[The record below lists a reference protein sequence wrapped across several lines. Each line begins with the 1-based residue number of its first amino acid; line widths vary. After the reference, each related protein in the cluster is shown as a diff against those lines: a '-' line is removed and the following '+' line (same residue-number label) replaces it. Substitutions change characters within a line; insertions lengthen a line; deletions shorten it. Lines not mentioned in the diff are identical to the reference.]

1 MKTHI
6 NSLKVAVEDLFWQCD
21 SNLFTFETTANLPCL
36 EGTLGQERALAAIDF
51 GLGMQDSCY
60 NIFILGEP
68 GTGRSS
74 AIRKILGHHAITR
87 PVPDDWCYVNNFQ
100 DNTRPLQINLPAG
113 NGRKIHREMEN
124 LVVRLTEEIPK
135 VFESKEYEQHK
146 NEISGEFQEKNRRL
160 FQEMDESASEQGF
173 ILQRSVNGLALV
185 PVRDGNPLTQQ
196 DFESLT
202 AEERSDLDSRGTV
215 LQGRLNEVHRQAR
228 DLEKELRAALAAMEN
243 EVLLAA
249 VNALFAAF
257 CESYAPYPKV
267 LDYFENCKKDILER
281 IDEFRPGEEPTIKLP
296 GLRFGGNE
304 RPTFERYK
312 INLLLDNHEQ
322 QGAPV
327 VYEANPTYFNLF
339 GRIDHMIEM
348 GNAVTNFTMIKAGA
362 LHRANG
368 GYLIVDCRELL
379 LSPFSYDA
387 LKRAI
392 RNREIKI
399 EDVTEQYR
407 FIATV
412 SLKPEAIPLNCK
424 IIIIGTPELYYL
436 LHHYDPDFRKFFKA
450 KAEFDGMMEN
460 SKENARQYASFVAA
474 KCSEESLLPFAPD
487 GVARIVEYSARLIA
501 DKKRLSSRFLDIADL
516 IREASFFAG
525 RAGVTVV
532 ARQHVDQAG
541 EARIYRSNQMEE
553 RIQELIDDGT
563 LLIDTTGAVVGQ
575 VNGLSVYQ
583 LGDYSFGR
591 PSRVTVRSYLGRSGV
606 VNIEREV
613 KLSGPIHDKGV
624 MILAGFLGDR
634 FAQERPL
641 SLAATICF
649 EQSYSGV
656 EGDSAS
662 STELYALLSSLADVP
677 IRQGIAVTGSVNQ
690 RGQIQPIGGVNEKIE
705 GFFTVCKKRGL
716 DGTQGVIIPIQ
727 NVQNLLLKEEVVAAV
742 RDQLFTIW
750 AVTSIEEGIELLTGL
765 PAGTRQDDGTW
776 TAGSI
781 NAKVDNRLRAMFE
794 VLKGASGS
802 KESNLTTD
810 HNGHVPVN

>member
-1 MKTHI
+1 MSALIH
-6 NSLKVAVEDLFWQCD
+6 SLKVASDDLVWRCD
-21 SNLFTFETTANLPCL
+21 PALFDFATTADLPCL
-36 EGTLGQERALAAIDF
+36 AGTLGQERALAAIEF
-51 GLGMQDSCY
+51 GLGMQDGGY

-74 AIRKILGHHAITR
+74 AIRKILGQRAVVQ
-87 PVPDDWCYVNNFQ
+87 PVPDDWCYANNFQ

-113 NGRKIHREMEN
+113 TGRRVHRDIEN
-124 LVVRLTEEIPK
+124 LVVRLAEGIPK
-135 VFESKEYEQHK
+135 VFESKEYEKHK

-173 ILQRSVNGLALV
+173 ILQRSVNGLVLV
-185 PVRDGNPLTQQ
+185 PVRDGSPLTQQ
-196 DFESLT
+196 DFEALT
-202 AEERSDLDSRGTV
+202 PEERNDLDARGTV

-228 DLEKELRAALAAMEN
+228 DLDKELRRAMSTMER

-249 VNALFAAF
+249 VGHLFEEL

-267 LDYFENCKKDILER
+267 IDYFDNCKKDILDR
-281 IDEFRPGEEPTIKLP
+281 IDEFRPVEESRINLP
-296 GLRFGGNE
+296 GFKFTGSD

-312 INLLLDNHEQ
+312 INLLLDNHDQ

-339 GRIDHMIEM
+339 GRIDHLIEM

-368 GYLIVDCRELL
+368 GYLILDCRELL

-399 EDVTEQYR
+399 EDVAEQYR

-436 LHHYDPDFRKFFKA
+436 LHHHDPDFRKFFKA
-450 KAEFDGMMEN
+450 KAEFDGMMCN
-460 SKENARQYASFVAA
+460 SEENARQYASFVAA
-474 KCSEESLLPFAPD
+474 KCAEEGLLPFAAD
-487 GVARIVEYSARLIA
+487 GVARVLEYSARLIA
-501 DKKRLSSRFLDIADL
+501 DKRRLSSRFLDVADL
-516 IREASFFAG
+516 IREASYFAG
-525 RAGVTVV
+525 RDGVTIV
-532 ARQHVDQAG
+532 ARKHVDLAG

-563 LLIDTTGAVVGQ
+563 LLIDTESAVVGQ

-591 PSRVTVRSYLGRSGV
+591 PSRVTVRTYLGRSGV
-606 VNIEREV
+606 INIEREV

-624 MILAGFLGDR
+624 LILTGFLGDR
-634 FAQERPL
+634 FAQEKPL

-649 EQSYSGV
+649 EQSYHGV

-662 STELYALLSSLADVP
+662 STELYALLSALANVP

-705 GFFTVCKKRGL
+705 GFFAVCKKRGL
-716 DGTQGVIIPIQ
+716 DGSQGVIIPIQ
-727 NVQNLLLKEEVVAAV
+727 NVQNLLLKEEVVSAV
-742 RDQLFTIW
+742 LMNRFSVWAIASIDQ
-750 AVTSIEEGIELLTGL
+750 GIELLTGL
-765 PAGTRQDDGTW
+765 PAGERQEDGSW
-776 TAGSI
+776 SVGSI
-781 NAKVDNRLRAMFE
+781 NAMVDERLRTMYEAFNRA
-794 VLKGASGS
+794 GGR
-802 KESNLTTD
+802 KESEPGGD
-810 HNGHVPVN
+810 

>member
-1 MKTHI
+1 MTTPI
-6 NSLKVAVEDLFWQCD
+6 ESLRVAVEDLSWQCD
-21 SNLFTFETTANLPCL
+21 PALFDFETTVNLPCL
-36 EGTLGQERALAAIDF
+36 EETLGQERALAAIDF
-51 GLGMQDSCY
+51 GLGMQDSGY

-74 AIRKILGHHAITR
+74 AIRKILGRRAVTQL
-87 PVPDDWCYVNNFQ
+87 VPDDWCYVNNFQ
-100 DNTRPLQINLPAG
+100 DNTRPLQINLSAG
-113 NGRKIHREMEN
+113 NGRKIHRDMES
-124 LVVRLTEEIPK
+124 LVVRLAEEIPK

-160 FQEMDESASEQGF
+160 FQEMDEAASEQGF
-173 ILQRSVNGLALV
+173 ILQRSVNGLVLV
-185 PVRDGNPLTQQ
+185 PVREGNPLTQQ
-196 DFESLT
+196 DFENLT
-202 AEERSDLDSRGTV
+202 AEERSDLDARGTV

-228 DLEKELRAALAAMEN
+228 DLDKELRLAMSTMEK
-243 EVLLAA
+243 EVLLAS
-249 VNALFAAF
+249 VGHLFEELSEDYAA
-257 CESYAPYPKV
+257 YPKV
-267 LDYFENCKKDILER
+267 INYFENCKKDILER
-281 IDEFRPGEEPTIKLP
+281 IDEFRPSEEPRINLPLFKL
-296 GLRFGGNE
+296 GGNE

-327 VYEANPTYFNLF
+327 IYEANPTYFNLF
-339 GRIDHMIEM
+339 GRIDHLIEM

-368 GYLIVDCRELL
+368 GYLILDCRELL

-412 SLKPEAIPLNCK
+412 SLKPEAVPLHCK
-424 IIIIGTPELYYL
+424 IVIIGTPELYYL
-436 LHHYDPDFRKFFKA
+436 LHHYDPDFRKFFKT
-450 KAEFDGMMEN
+450 KAEFDGRMDN
-460 SKENARQYASFVAA
+460 NQENARQYASFVAA
-474 KCSEESLLPFAPD
+474 KCSEEQLLPFAAD
-487 GVARIVEYSARLIA
+487 GVARIVEYSVRLIA

-525 RAGVTVV
+525 RDTAASV
-532 ARQHVDQAG
+532 ARKHVDLAG
-541 EARIYRSNQMEE
+541 EARIYRSNQMEQ
-553 RIQELIDDGT
+553 RIQELIDEGT
-563 LLIDTTGAVVGQ
+563 LLIDTTEAVVGQ
-575 VNGLSVYQ
+575 ANGLSVYQ
-583 LGDYSFGR
+583 LADYSFGR
-591 PSRVTVRSYLGRSGV
+591 PSRVTVRTYLGRSGV
-606 VNIEREV
+606 INIEREV

-624 MILAGFLGDR
+624 MILTGYLGDR
-634 FAQERPL
+634 FAQDKPL
-641 SLAATICF
+641 SLSATICF

-662 STELYALLSSLADVP
+662 STELYALLSSLANVP

-690 RGQIQPIGGVNEKIE
+690 RGQIQPIGGANEKIE
-705 GFFTVCKKRGL
+705 GFFAVCKNRGL

-727 NVQNLLLKEEVVAAV
+727 NVQNLLLKDEVVSAV

-750 AVTSIEEGIELLTGL
+750 AVASIDQGMEILTGVT
-765 PAGTRQDDGTW
+765 AGVREEDGSW

-781 NAKVDNRLRAMFE
+781 NAKVDCRLREMYE
-794 VLKGASGS
+794 TLKKSVGS
-802 KESNLTTD
+802 KDSE
-810 HNGHVPVN
+810 HND

>member
-1 MKTHI
+1 MTI
-6 NSLKVAVEDLFWQCD
+6 PVNSLRVAIEDLSWQCD
-21 SNLFTFETTANLPCL
+21 PALFDFETTANLPCL
-36 EGTLGQERALAAIDF
+36 EETLGQERALAAIDF
-51 GLGMQDSCY
+51 GLGMQDSGY

-74 AIRKILGHHAITR
+74 AIRKILGRRAVSQS
-87 PVPDDWCYVNNFQ
+87 VPDDWCYVNNFQ

-113 NGRKIHREMEN
+113 NGRKIHRDMEN
-124 LVVRLTEEIPK
+124 LVMRLAEEVPK

-146 NEISGEFQEKNRRL
+146 NEIAGEFQEKNRRL
-160 FQEMDESASEQGF
+160 FQEMDEAASEQGF
-173 ILQRSVNGLALV
+173 ILQRSVNGLVLV

-196 DFESLT
+196 DFENLT
-202 AEERSDLDSRGTV
+202 AEERSDLDARGTV

-228 DLEKELRAALAAMEN
+228 DLEKELRLAMSTMEKA
-243 EVLLAA
+243 VLLAS
-249 VNALFAAF
+249 VGHLFEELCECYAA
-257 CESYAPYPKV
+257 YPKV
-267 LDYFENCKKDILER
+267 IDYFDNCKKDILER
-281 IDEFRPGEEPTIKLP
+281 IDEFRPNEEPAIKLP
-296 GLRFGGNE
+296 GIKFGSNE
-304 RPTFERYK
+304 RPNFERYK

-327 VYEANPTYFNLF
+327 IYEANPTYFNLF
-339 GRIDHMIEM
+339 GRIDHLIEM

-368 GYLIVDCRELL
+368 GYLILDCRELL

-412 SLKPEAIPLNCK
+412 SLKPEAVPLNCK

-436 LHHYDPDFRKFFKA
+436 LHHYDPDFRKFFKT
-450 KAEFDGMMEN
+450 KAEFDGRMDN
-460 SKENARQYASFVAA
+460 SQENARQYASFVAA
-474 KCSEESLLPFAPD
+474 KCSEETLLPFAAD
-487 GVARIVEYSARLIA
+487 GVARIVEYSVRLIA

-525 RAGVTVV
+525 RDTAASV
-532 ARQHVDQAG
+532 ARKHVDLAG
-541 EARIYRSNQMEE
+541 EARIYRSNQLEQ
-553 RIQELIDDGT
+553 RIQELIDEGT
-563 LLIDTTGAVVGQ
+563 LLIDTTEAVVGQ
-575 VNGLSVYQ
+575 ANGLSVYQ
-583 LGDYSFGR
+583 LADYAFGR
-591 PSRVTVRSYLGRSGV
+591 PSRVTVRTYLGRSGV
-606 VNIEREV
+606 INIEREV

-624 MILAGFLGDR
+624 LILTGFLGDR
-634 FAQERPL
+634 FAQDKPL

-662 STELYALLSSLADVP
+662 STELYALLSSLANVP

-690 RGQIQPIGGVNEKIE
+690 RGQIQPIGGANEKIE
-705 GFFTVCKKRGL
+705 GFFAVCKNRGL

-727 NVQNLLLKEEVVAAV
+727 NVQNLMLKEEVVTAI

-750 AVTSIEEGIELLTGL
+750 AVASIDQGMEILTGI
-765 PAGTRQDDGTW
+765 PAGVRQEDGNW
-776 TAGSI
+776 TAESI
-781 NAKVDNRLRAMFE
+781 NARVDCRLRQMFE
-794 VLKGASGS
+794 TLKGAGDS
-802 KESNLTTD
+802 KDKE
-810 HNGHVPVN
+810 

>member
-1 MKTHI
+1 MTTPVD
-6 NSLKVAVEDLFWQCD
+6 SLMVAIEDLSWQCD
-21 SNLFTFETTANLPCL
+21 PALFDFETTANLPCL
-36 EGTLGQERALAAIDF
+36 EETLGQERALAAIDF
-51 GLGMQDSCY
+51 GLGMQDGGY

-74 AIRKILGHHAITR
+74 AIRKILGRRAVKQ

-100 DNTRPLQINLPAG
+100 DNTRPLQINLAAG
-113 NGRKIHREMEN
+113 NGRKIHRDMEN
-124 LVVRLTEEIPK
+124 LVVRLAEEIPK
-135 VFESKEYEQHK
+135 VFESKEYEKNK
-146 NEISGEFQEKNRRL
+146 NEIAGEFQEKNRRL

-173 ILQRSVNGLALV
+173 ILQRSVNGLVLV

-196 DFESLT
+196 DFENLN
-202 AEERSDLDSRGTV
+202 ADERSDLDARGTV

-228 DLEKELRAALAAMEN
+228 DLEKEMRTAMSAMEK
-243 EVLLAA
+243 EVLLAS
-249 VNALFAAF
+249 VGHLFEEL
-257 CESYAPYPKV
+257 CESYAAYPKV
-267 LDYFENCKKDILER
+267 IDYFDNCKKDILER
-281 IDEFRPGEEPTIKLP
+281 IDEFRPNEEPAIKLP
-296 GLRFGGNE
+296 GFKFGGNE

-327 VYEANPTYFNLF
+327 IYEANPTYFNLF

-368 GYLIVDCRELL
+368 GYLILDCRELL

-412 SLKPEAIPLNCK
+412 SLKPEAVPLNCK

-436 LHHYDPDFRKFFKA
+436 LHHYDPDFRKFFKT
-450 KAEFDGMMEN
+450 KAEFDGRMDN
-460 SKENARQYASFVAA
+460 SEENARQYASFVAA
-474 KCSEESLLPFAPD
+474 KCSEETLLPFAAD
-487 GVARIVEYSARLIA
+487 GVARIVDYSVRLIA

-525 RAGVTVV
+525 RDSAASV
-532 ARQHVDQAG
+532 ARKHVDFAG
-541 EARIYRSNQMEE
+541 DARIYRSNQLEQ
-553 RIQELIDDGT
+553 RIQELIDEGT
-563 LLIDTTGAVVGQ
+563 LLIDTTDSVVGQ

-583 LGDYSFGR
+583 LADYSFGR
-591 PSRVTVRSYLGRSGV
+591 PSRVTVRTYLGRSGV
-606 VNIEREV
+606 INIEREV

-624 MILAGFLGDR
+624 LILTGYLGDR
-634 FAQERPL
+634 FAQDKPL

-662 STELYALLSSLADVP
+662 STELYALLSSLANVP

-690 RGQIQPIGGVNEKIE
+690 RGQIQPIGGANEKIE
-705 GFFTVCKKRGL
+705 GFFAVCKNRGL

-727 NVQNLLLKEEVVAAV
+727 NVQNLLLKEEVVNAV

-750 AVTSIEEGIELLTGL
+750 AVASIDQGMEILTGI
-765 PAGTRQDDGTW
+765 PAGVRQEDGSW

-781 NAKVDNRLRAMFE
+781 NAQVDNRLREMYE
-794 VLKGASGS
+794 TLKKSG
-802 KESNLTTD
+802 
-810 HNGHVPVN
+810 VNKDSERND

>member
-1 MKTHI
+1 MTTPI
-6 NSLKVAVEDLFWQCD
+6 DSFRVAIEDLSWQCD
-21 SNLFTFETTANLPCL
+21 PALFDFETTANLPCL
-36 EGTLGQERALAAIDF
+36 EETLGQERALAAIDF
-51 GLGMQDSCY
+51 GLGMQDSGY

-74 AIRKILGHHAITR
+74 AIRKILGRRAVTK

-113 NGRKIHREMEN
+113 YGCKIHRDMEN
-124 LVVRLTEEIPK
+124 LVVRLAEEIPK
-135 VFESKEYEQHK
+135 VFESKEYEQRK
-146 NEISGEFQEKNRRL
+146 NEITGEFQEKNRRL

-173 ILQRSVNGLALV
+173 ILQRSVNGLVLV

-196 DFESLT
+196 DFENLT
-202 AEERSDLDSRGTV
+202 AEERSDFDARGTV

-228 DLEKELRAALAAMEN
+228 DLEKELRLAMTTMEK
-243 EVLLAA
+243 EVLLAS
-249 VNALFAAF
+249 VGHLFEELCVRYAA
-257 CESYAPYPKV
+257 YPKV
-267 LDYFENCKKDILER
+267 IDYFDNCKKDILER
-281 IDEFRPGEEPTIKLP
+281 IDEFRPSEEPRINLP
-296 GLRFGGNE
+296 MFKMGGNE

-339 GRIDHMIEM
+339 GRIDHLIEM

-368 GYLIVDCRELL
+368 GYLILDCRELL

-412 SLKPEAIPLNCK
+412 SLKPEAVPLNCK

-436 LHHYDPDFRKFFKA
+436 LHHYDPDFRKFFKT
-450 KAEFDGMMEN
+450 KAEFDGRMDN
-460 SKENARQYASFVAA
+460 SHENARQYASFVAA
-474 KCSEESLLPFAPD
+474 KCAEEALLPFAAD
-487 GVARIVEYSARLIA
+487 GVARIVEYSVRLIA

-525 RAGVTVV
+525 RDTAASV
-532 ARQHVDQAG
+532 ARKHVDLAG
-541 EARIYRSNQMEE
+541 DARIYRSNQVEE

-563 LLIDTTGAVVGQ
+563 LLIDTTEAVVGQ

-583 LGDYSFGR
+583 LADYSFGR
-591 PSRVTVRSYLGRSGV
+591 PSRVTVRTYLGRSGV
-606 VNIEREV
+606 INIEREV

-624 MILAGFLGDR
+624 LILTGYLGDR
-634 FAQERPL
+634 FAQDKPL

-662 STELYALLSSLADVP
+662 STELYALLSSLANVP

-690 RGQIQPIGGVNEKIE
+690 RGQIQPIGGANEKIE
-705 GFFTVCKKRGL
+705 GFFAVCKKRGL

-727 NVQNLLLKEEVVAAV
+727 NVQNLLLKEEVVNAV

-750 AVTSIEEGIELLTGL
+750 AVASIDQGMELLTGV
-765 PAGTRQDDGTW
+765 PAGVRQEDGSW
-776 TAGSI
+776 TAESI
-781 NAKVDNRLRAMFE
+781 NAKVDSRLREMYE
-794 VLKGASGS
+794 TLKKSGS
-802 KESNLTTD
+802 SKDSERND
-810 HNGHVPVN
+810 

>member
-1 MKTHI
+1 MD
-6 NSLKVAVEDLFWQCD
+6 SLKVAIEDLSWQCD
-21 SNLFTFETTANLPCL
+21 PALFDFETTANLPCL
-36 EGTLGQERALAAIDF
+36 EETLGQERALAAIDF
-51 GLGMQDSCY
+51 GLGMQDSGY

-74 AIRKILGHHAITR
+74 AIRKILGRRAVSR

-113 NGRKIHREMEN
+113 NGRKIHRDMEN
-124 LVVRLTEEIPK
+124 LVVRLAEEIPK
-135 VFESKEYEQHK
+135 VFESKEYEKHK
-146 NEISGEFQEKNRRL
+146 NEIAGEFQEKNRRL
-160 FQEMDESASEQGF
+160 FQAMDESASEQGF
-173 ILQRSVNGLALV
+173 ILQRSVNGLVLV
-185 PVRDGNPLTQQ
+185 PVREGNPLTQQ
-196 DFESLT
+196 DFENLT
-202 AEERSDLDSRGTV
+202 AEERSDLDARGTV

-228 DLEKELRAALAAMEN
+228 DLEKELRLAMSTMEKA
-243 EVLLAA
+243 VLLAS
-249 VNALFAAF
+249 VGHLFEEL
-257 CESYAPYPKV
+257 CERYAPYPKV
-267 LDYFENCKKDILER
+267 IDYFDNCKKDILER
-281 IDEFRPGEEPTIKLP
+281 IDEFRPNEEPAIKLP
-296 GLRFGGNE
+296 GFKFGSNE

-327 VYEANPTYFNLF
+327 IYEANPTYFNLF
-339 GRIDHMIEM
+339 GRIDHLIEM

-368 GYLIVDCRELL
+368 GYLILDCRELL

-436 LHHYDPDFRKFFKA
+436 LHHYDPDFRKFFKT
-450 KAEFDGMMEN
+450 KAEFDGRMDN
-460 SKENARQYASFVAA
+460 SQENARQYASFVAA
-474 KCSEESLLPFAPD
+474 KCSEETLLPFAAD
-487 GVARIVEYSARLIA
+487 GVARIVEYSVRLIA

-525 RAGVTVV
+525 RDASASV
-532 ARQHVDQAG
+532 ARTHVDLAG
-541 EARIYRSNQMEE
+541 EARIYRSNQMEQ
-553 RIQELIDDGT
+553 RIQELIDEGT
-563 LLIDTTGAVVGQ
+563 LLIDTTEAVVGQ
-575 VNGLSVYQ
+575 ANGLSVYQ
-583 LGDYSFGR
+583 LADYSFGR
-591 PSRVTVRSYLGRSGV
+591 PSRVTVRTYLGRSGV
-606 VNIEREV
+606 INIEREV

-624 MILAGFLGDR
+624 LILTGFLGDR
-634 FAQERPL
+634 FAQDKPL

-662 STELYALLSSLADVP
+662 STELYALLSSLANVP

-690 RGQIQPIGGVNEKIE
+690 RGQIQPIGGANEKIE
-705 GFFTVCKKRGL
+705 GFFAVCKNRGL

-727 NVQNLLLKEEVVAAV
+727 NVQNLMLKEEVVNAV
-742 RDQLFTIW
+742 RNQLFTIW
-750 AVTSIEEGIELLTGL
+750 AVASIDQGMEILTGIA
-765 PAGTRQDDGTW
+765 AGVRQEDGNW
-776 TAGSI
+776 TADSI
-781 NAKVDNRLRAMFE
+781 NARVDSRLRQMFE
-794 VLKGASGS
+794 TLKGAGDS
-802 KESNLTTD
+802 KEKE
-810 HNGHVPVN
+810 